1 MHEET
6 KLSKMRE
13 NVVRASNEILT
24 GVEEKCTI
32 VRKERCPKLERQG
45 IAHPCDL
52 NVSNRYQC
60 ELPAVCA

>member
-13 NVVRASNEILT
+13 NVVRAPNEILT

-45 IAHPCDL
+45 IANPCRFL
-52 NVSNRYQC
+52 
-60 ELPAVCA
+60 A

>member
-24 GVEEKCTI
+24 GVEEQ
-32 VRKERCPKLERQG
+32 RQG
-45 IAHPCDL
+45 
-52 NVSNRYQC
+52 
-60 ELPAVCA
+60 